1 MNHFERKTPMQR
13 EKTFIDQGE
22 GADSPLVKAVQ
33 SIESLLND
41 EFGEDDIERM
51 REDKELKFK
60 FAALVMDRFFFWLSI
75 IYFVATFIALVLS
88 IPNFY
93 KFYN

>member
-1 MNHFERKTPMQR
+1 MQR
-13 EKTFIDQGE
+13 EKTFIDHEE
-22 GADSPLVKAVQ
+22 GAESPLVKAVQ
-33 SIESLLND
+33 SIENLLND

-60 FAALVMDRFFFWLSI
+60 FAALVVDRFFFWLSV
-75 IYFVATFIALVLS
+75 IYFVVTFIALVLS